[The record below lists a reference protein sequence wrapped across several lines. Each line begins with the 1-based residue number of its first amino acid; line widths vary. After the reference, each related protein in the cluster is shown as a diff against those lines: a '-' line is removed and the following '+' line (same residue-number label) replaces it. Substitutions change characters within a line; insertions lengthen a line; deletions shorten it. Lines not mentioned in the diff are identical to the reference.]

1 MAISNPTKYV
11 SVRRLSQFLT
21 NLSSLFYTKP
31 STGIPKTDL
40 DSAVQTSLGKADS
53 SLQSHQTITQDR
65 ISGAT
70 VNRYGACSTAAAT
83 AAKTVSVTNGTVTL
97 SSGLTVRVKF
107 ANANTANSPTL
118 NVNSKG
124 AKNIFHNGS
133 QITTGANK
141 ALLAGICEFCYD
153 GTQWHLVGNYIDTDT
168 TYESKAASSGGTAVS
183 LCTTG
188 EKYTW
193 NNKGSYS
200 KPSGGIPKTDLAS
213 AVQTS
218 LDKADTALQSA
229 DMSAYATVNSLKSK
243 GGTTQPIYFD
253 ANGAPQNTTYT
264 LGKSVPSDAVFTDT
278 TYTPAK
284 LGFGYGTCATAAAT
298 TAKTVTLSNY
308 VLTTGGY
315 ISVKFT
321 YAVPASATLNV
332 NSKGAKSIY
341 YKGSAITAGVIKAGD
356 MATFVYDGSKYHLVS
371 IDVSIDILN
380 ALRDA
385 NLITKS

>member
-70 VNRYGACSTAAAT
+70 VNRYGACSTAAST

-153 GTQWHLVGNYIDTDT
+153 GTQWHLVGNYIPSKMSDVASISVVAVTADTSSSCSITGSGNDGKSQT
-168 TYESKAASSGGTAVS
+168 IIYTNSSG
-183 LCTTG
+183 
-188 EKYTW
+188 
-193 NNKGSYS
+193 
-200 KPSGGIPKTDLAS
+200 
-213 AVQTS
+213 
-218 LDKADTALQSA
+218 
-229 DMSAYATVNSLKSK
+229 
-243 GGTTQPIYFD
+243 
-253 ANGAPQNTTYT
+253 
-264 LGKSVPSDAVFTDT
+264 SD
-278 TYTPAK
+278 
-284 LGFGYGTCATAAAT
+284 
-298 TAKTVTLSNY
+298 KTVTVPTTY
-308 VLTTGGY
+308 KTPDGAAIELTCPNGGY
-315 ISVKFT
+315 CEVNYLNISGT
-321 YAVPASATLNV
+321 IYARGL
-332 NSKGAKSIY
+332 
-341 YKGSAITAGVIKAGD
+341 
-356 MATFVYDGSKYHLVS
+356 
-371 IDVSIDILN
+371 
-380 ALRDA
+380 
-385 NLITKS
+385 